1 MANLSDYQ
9 QVLTPNYGLP
19 PTIIVKGQGCE
30 LFGQTGERY
39 LDLAGGIAVSALGH
53 CHPDV
58 VEALTQQ
65 ANKVWHLSNVL
76 ANEPAI
82 ELAKALVACT
92 FADRVF
98 FCNSGAEANEAA
110 IKGGKKNCIRPPWPG
125 KT

>member
-1 MANLSDYQ
+1 MCVPTSRLCFMTNLSDYQ

-65 ANKVWHLSNVL
+65 ANKVWHLSNVWRTSL
-76 ANEPAI
+76 
-82 ELAKALVACT
+82 
-92 FADRVF
+92 R
-98 FCNSGAEANEAA
+98 
-110 IKGGKKNCIRPPWPG
+110 
-125 KT
+125 

>member
-58 VEALTQQ
+58 LEALTQQ

-82 ELAKALVACT
+82 ELAKALVAVSYT
-92 FADRVF
+92 HLTLPTTPYV
-98 FCNSGAEANEAA
+98 
-110 IKGGKKNCIRPPWPG
+110 
-125 KT
+125 